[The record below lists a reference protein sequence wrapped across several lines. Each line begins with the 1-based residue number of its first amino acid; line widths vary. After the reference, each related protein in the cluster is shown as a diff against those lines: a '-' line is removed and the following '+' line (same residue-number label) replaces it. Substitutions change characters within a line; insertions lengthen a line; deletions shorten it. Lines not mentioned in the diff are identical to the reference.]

1 NTYVAARLGS
11 PAINLVPRRLY
22 PAVEAPAEATT
33 IGVGTEHGRI
43 PTRPNGS
50 AVGRVKWIEHLGD
63 QNHLHVTIADTD
75 VVTLCD
81 RDAGFVVGD
90 AVDVELS
97 APLFFAANG
106 ERVRAN

>member
-1 NTYVAARLGS
+1 
-11 PAINLVPRRLY
+11 
-22 PAVEAPAEATT
+22 
-33 IGVGTEHGRI
+33 
-43 PTRPNGS
+43 
-50 AVGRVKWIEHLGD
+50 
-63 QNHLHVTIADTD
+63 LHVTIADTD

-106 ERVRAN
+106 ERVRAS